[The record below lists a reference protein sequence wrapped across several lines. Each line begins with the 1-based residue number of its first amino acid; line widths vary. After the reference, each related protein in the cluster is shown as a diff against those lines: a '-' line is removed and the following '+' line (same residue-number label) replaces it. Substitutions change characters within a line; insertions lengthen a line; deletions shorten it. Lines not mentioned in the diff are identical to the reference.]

1 MEAGSSVVTLFF
13 PPKNRVKIM
22 TVNFNEVGKDDPQD
36 HHTGARDF
44 VFWNLPQVSRRLHQ
58 GCSSRALLRM
68 GKEENNKLNHIEN
81 KSLKGI
87 LR

>member
-1 MEAGSSVVTLFF
+1 MEAGSSVVTLFL
-13 PPKNRVKIM
+13 PKNRVKIM

-44 VFWNLPQVSRRLHQ
+44 VFWNLPQVSCKLYLW
-58 GCSSRALLRM
+58 CSYMALLRM
-68 GKEENNKLNHIEN
+68 GKEENNQLNHIEN